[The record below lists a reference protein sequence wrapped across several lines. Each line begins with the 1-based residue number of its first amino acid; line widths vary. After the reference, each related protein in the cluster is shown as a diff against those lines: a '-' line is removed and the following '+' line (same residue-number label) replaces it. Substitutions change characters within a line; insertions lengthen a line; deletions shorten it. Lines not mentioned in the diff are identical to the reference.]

1 MLQQSDIETLTRFSQ
16 GTASPE
22 EEKVVQTLF
31 ADHEESCWLEDHLRS
46 GWNEYLKTNPGV
58 DHDLSRLLDRV
69 HHMIHTM
76 ENRKRQSLVRKV
88 YRWYSVAAAILLVPL
103 LTAGILWI
111 ATRDSARGIP
121 VEERVT
127 TTIHAPKGSRV
138 AFTLPDNTK
147 GWLNS
152 GSSLEYAL
160 PFSNNRQVTLA
171 GEAWFEVA
179 KDEANPFKVI
189 AGKSEIKV
197 LGTKFNVSAYPEEN
211 YVEVALGEGNV
222 EFSVPGLSS
231 PVLIKPDERLICRN
245 GKINLCTSEASKY
258 AAWVEGKLVFR
269 GDPMAEV
276 ARRLERWYNVKVE
289 VVDKELENYVF
300 RGTFQDDSFREVLRL
315 LSLTS
320 PIRYRII
327 ERKLLDDGTFD
338 KERVLLHRKKIA
350 NQL

>member
-1 MLQQSDIETLTRFSQ
+1 MLQQSEIEILNRFSR
-16 GTASPE
+16 GISTPE
-22 EEKVVQTLF
+22 EDKVVQTLF
-31 ADHEESCWLEDHLRS
+31 ADHEESRWLEDHLRL
-46 GWNEYLKTNPGV
+46 GWNEYLKTNPGE

-69 HHMIHTM
+69 HHIIHNR
-76 ENRKRQSLVRKV
+76 EDRKRQKLVREV

-111 ATRDSARGIP
+111 AGKDTARGIP
-121 VEERVT
+121 VEERVV

-138 AFTLPDNTK
+138 SFTLPDNTK

-152 GSSLEYAL
+152 GSSLEYSL
-160 PFSNNRQVTLA
+160 PFSSNRQVTLS
-171 GEAWFEVA
+171 GEAFFEVTN
-179 KDEANPFKVI
+179 DEANPFLVH
-189 AGKSEIKV
+189 AGISEIMV
-197 LGTKFNVSAYPEEN
+197 LGTRFNVNAYSEEN
-211 YVEVALGEGNV
+211 YVEVALCEGKV
-222 EFSVPGLSS
+222 EFSAPGVAS
-231 PVLIKPDERLICRN
+231 PVLMKPDQRLVCRN
-245 GKINLCTSEASKY
+245 GKANLYGTDASRY

-300 RGTFQDDSFREVLRL
+300 RGTFEDDPLREVLRL

-327 ERKLLDDGTFD
+327 ERKALDDGTFE
-338 KERVLLHRKKIA
+338 KEKVLLYRKTMAK
-350 NQL
+350 